1 MSPPLALRKASQP
14 LTVQMIAAAGEH
26 LPLKALPGLKREVAC
41 LRHTGRKS
49 AWREEVTQATARE
62 HGCAALAQTQGGN
75 ARQRTLHQAAPRKA
89 LHLLGHKAAA
99 ARASF
104 DKAFG
109 MQLAIGGLHRIAR
122 DTQGLGQGSRC
133 RQAPAHVQRAIEDQ
147 LPYGPLDADMQRQGA
162 MSGVADPGF
171 DGFELGVLEQ
181 MVCIPA
187 KKWPGVSGHFDSIN
201 LLPHGVKHF
210 SGSPCKTM
218 STTHSPSSLRWN
230 DLTHPVVAGL
240 ISVIVNYG
248 GTFILVF
255 QAAKV
260 AGLGPELTAS
270 WVWSIS
276 IGVGLTG
283 LLLSWVTRE
292 PIITA
297 WSTPAA
303 AFLVTALASTPY
315 AEAVGAYLLSALAF
329 VVLGLSGYFER
340 VIRLI
345 PAGIAAG
352 LLAGIL
358 LQFGIKAFGGMSVD
372 PMLAGLLIATY
383 VVLKRIS
390 ARYAV
395 VGILVLGLV
404 FLLSQNR
411 VDLSGLELQLA
422 APVFT
427 RPEFSLNA
435 LLSVAL
441 PLFLITLTGQYMPGM
456 LVLRNDGFKTSAN
469 PIVTITGLGSLLMAP
484 FGSHAFN
491 IAAITAAIATGPQA
505 HEDPSRRWIAG
516 VAAGM
521 CYILVGVFGVTL
533 AAVFMAFP
541 ATFITTLAGLAL
553 LGTIGA
559 SLATALA
566 DAKVREAA
574 LITFL
579 AAAAN
584 ITLLGIGGAF
594 WGLVIGLLAYAVLN
608 GRLPLSAQS
617 GAIAA
622 MEKG

>member
-1 MSPPLALRKASQP
+1 MPSDPSASP
-14 LTVQMIAAAGEH
+14 V
-26 LPLKALPGLKREVAC
+26 
-41 LRHTGRKS
+41 
-49 AWREEVTQATARE
+49 
-62 HGCAALAQTQGGN
+62 
-75 ARQRTLHQAAPRKA
+75 
-89 LHLLGHKAAA
+89 
-99 ARASF
+99 
-104 DKAFG
+104 
-109 MQLAIGGLHRIAR
+109 
-122 DTQGLGQGSRC
+122 
-133 RQAPAHVQRAIEDQ
+133 
-147 LPYGPLDADMQRQGA
+147 
-162 MSGVADPGF
+162 
-171 DGFELGVLEQ
+171 
-181 MVCIPA
+181 
-187 KKWPGVSGHFDSIN
+187 
-201 LLPHGVKHF
+201 
-210 SGSPCKTM
+210 
-218 STTHSPSSLRWN
+218 RWN

-260 AGLGPELTAS
+260 AGLSPELTAS

-276 IGVGLTG
+276 IGVGVTG
-283 LLLSWVTRE
+283 IILSWVSRE

-303 AFLVTALASTPY
+303 AFLVTALATTPY
-315 AEAVGAYLLSALAF
+315 AEAVGAYLISATAF
-329 VVLGLSGYFER
+329 VLLGLSGWFER

-345 PAGIAAG
+345 PPGVAAG

-358 LQFGIKAFGGMSVD
+358 LQFGTGAFGGLSVD
-372 PMLAGLLIATY
+372 PLLAGLLIAAY
-383 VVLKRIS
+383 LVFKRFS

-404 FLLSQNR
+404 FLLAQGR
-411 VDLSGLELQLA
+411 VDLSGLSLKLG

-427 RPEFSLNA
+427 MPAFSLNA

-491 IAAITAAIATGPQA
+491 IAAITAAICTGREA

-516 VAAGM
+516 MAAGVF
-521 CYILVGVFGVTL
+521 YVLIGVFGVTL

-553 LGTIGA
+553 LGTIGG
-559 SLATALA
+559 SLATAMS
-566 DAKVREAA
+566 DARTREAS

-594 WGLVIGLLAYAVLN
+594 WGLVLGLAAHAVLN
-608 GRLPLSAQS
+608 GRVLLRVRTSVITPTPAN
-617 GAIAA
+617 
-622 MEKG
+622 ERVK

>member
-1 MSPPLALRKASQP
+1 MPSDPSASP
-14 LTVQMIAAAGEH
+14 V
-26 LPLKALPGLKREVAC
+26 
-41 LRHTGRKS
+41 
-49 AWREEVTQATARE
+49 
-62 HGCAALAQTQGGN
+62 
-75 ARQRTLHQAAPRKA
+75 
-89 LHLLGHKAAA
+89 
-99 ARASF
+99 
-104 DKAFG
+104 
-109 MQLAIGGLHRIAR
+109 
-122 DTQGLGQGSRC
+122 
-133 RQAPAHVQRAIEDQ
+133 
-147 LPYGPLDADMQRQGA
+147 
-162 MSGVADPGF
+162 
-171 DGFELGVLEQ
+171 
-181 MVCIPA
+181 
-187 KKWPGVSGHFDSIN
+187 
-201 LLPHGVKHF
+201 
-210 SGSPCKTM
+210 
-218 STTHSPSSLRWN
+218 RWN

-260 AGLGPELTAS
+260 AGLSPELTAS

-276 IGVGLTG
+276 IGVGVTG
-283 LLLSWVTRE
+283 IILSWVSRE

-303 AFLVTALASTPY
+303 AFLVTALATTPY
-315 AEAVGAYLLSALAF
+315 AEAVGAYLISAAAF
-329 VVLGLSGYFER
+329 VLLGLSGWFER

-345 PAGIAAG
+345 PPGVAAG

-358 LQFGIKAFGGMSVD
+358 LQFGTGAFGGLSVD
-372 PMLAGLLIATY
+372 PLLAGLLIAAY
-383 VVLKRIS
+383 LVFKRFS

-404 FLLSQNR
+404 LLLAQGR
-411 VDLSGLELQLA
+411 VDLSGLSLKLA

-427 RPEFSLNA
+427 MPAFSLNA

-491 IAAITAAIATGPQA
+491 IAAITAAICTGREA

-516 VAAGM
+516 MAAGVF
-521 CYILVGVFGVTL
+521 YVLIGVFGVTL

-553 LGTIGA
+553 LGTIGG
-559 SLATALA
+559 SLATAMS
-566 DAKVREAA
+566 DARTREAS

-594 WGLVIGLLAYAVLN
+594 WGLVLGLAAHAVLN
-608 GRLPLSAQS
+608 GRVLLRVRTSVITPTPAN
-617 GAIAA
+617 
-622 MEKG
+622 ERVK